1 MTLSF
6 TYMVGLTKLHIL
18 TKNHINWCKGVEMVA
33 VKQNPAQLTP
43 VSPTCELLQKL
54 KYNFCTMSKS
64 VRTKLDTVNKY

>member
-18 TKNHINWCKGVEMVA
+18 TKNHINWCVGVEMVA

-43 VSPTCELLQKL
+43 VSPTKTCITK
-54 KYNFCTMSKS
+54 KS
-64 VRTKLDTVNKY
+64 CINIKC